1 MIVTP
6 YQHLWPR
13 VDFTDTYPVTKRSK
27 RNVPNLL
34 KNPLDTASDT
44 EIWLRSADRMAS
56 FGDLSSYQ
64 PDTVKFASAVKLQ
77 EIILGS
83 SEEGY

>member
-13 VDFTDTYPVTKRSK
+13 VDYTDTYPVTERGK
-27 RNVPNLL
+27 RNVPVTL

-56 FGDLSSYQ
+56 FGDLSGYI
-64 PDTVKFASAVKLQ
+64 PDTVKLASAVKLQ
-77 EIILGS
+77 EVILGS